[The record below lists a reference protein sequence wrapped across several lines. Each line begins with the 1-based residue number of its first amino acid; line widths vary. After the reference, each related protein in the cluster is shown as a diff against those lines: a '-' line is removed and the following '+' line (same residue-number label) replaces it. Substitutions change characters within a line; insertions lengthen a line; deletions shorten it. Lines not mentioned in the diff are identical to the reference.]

1 MNTNTQAP
9 YPSPTG
15 FRRLLAWNPS
25 ARTLGLAAVLMFA
38 MTIPMT
44 RLANGHGLHLQLPP
58 LFVALGRGVLA
69 ALVAGLYLW
78 WVRAP
83 FPPRSVWL
91 CMAGVVGGG
100 VLAFPA
106 CMGWAVRAL
115 PAWHASV
122 ITGVLPLLTAALAA
136 WWLGHRPRLGFWLA
150 GLVGVGLV
158 LGFVVVGGL
167 GAGSGAHVGVSAVA
181 SANSLSESWSAPD
194 AILLLGLLGASVAYV
209 SGAKAA
215 QRLPSAQVM
224 SWALVLALPLT
235 LPGAAWAWLS
245 EPGLQAQAM
254 APSTWL
260 AFVYVALCSSWLG
273 FFAWYAA
280 LARDA
285 MRVSQLQLLQP
296 FAAMGL
302 SAVLLG
308 EQVSPLAPLFA
319 CGVAL
324 AVWVGQKHI
333 RPAVK
338 VSAVS
343 KQHTDATPP
352 MPSMPLSPQRSL

>member
-1 MNTNTQAP
+1 MNLNTQAP
-9 YPSPTG
+9 SRSTVG
-15 FRRLLAWNPS
+15 TRRPIAWPPS

-44 RLANGHGLHLQLPP
+44 RLANGHGLHPQLPP

-69 ALVAGLYLW
+69 ALVAGTYLW

-83 FPPRSVWL
+83 FPPRAAWWQL
-91 CMAGVVGGG
+91 LGVVLGG
-100 VLAFPA
+100 VLAFPV
-106 CMGWAVRAL
+106 CMGWAVRAV

-122 ITGVLPLLTAALAA
+122 ITGVLPLITAALAA
-136 WWLGHRPRLGFWLA
+136 WWMGHRPRLGFWLA
-150 GLVGVGLV
+150 GLVGVALV
-158 LGFVVVGGL
+158 LCFAALSTPGHGHLAVDGG
-167 GAGSGAHVGVSAVA
+167 ADP
-181 SANSLSESWSAPD
+181 SWSAPD
-194 AILLLGLLGASVAYV
+194 GVLLLGLVGASVAYV

-215 QRLPSAQVM
+215 QSLPSAQVM
-224 SWALVLALPLT
+224 SWALVLALPAT
-235 LPGAAWAWLS
+235 LPGAALAWGH
-245 EPGLQAQAM
+245 EPGLQMQAI

-260 AFVYVALCSSWLG
+260 AFVYVAVCSSWLG

-296 FAAMGL
+296 FAAMAL

-308 EQVSPLAPLFA
+308 EQLSPLAPLFA

-324 AVWVGQKHI
+324 AVWWGQKHI
-333 RPAVK
+333 RPAPCVP
-338 VSAVS
+338 VATALAARPLGSA
-343 KQHTDATPP
+343 
-352 MPSMPLSPQRSL
+352 R

>member
-1 MNTNTQAP
+1 MTPNIPQHASRP
-9 YPSPTG
+9 GLGVSLSP
-15 FRRLLAWNPS
+15 
-25 ARTLGLAAVLMFA
+25 RTLGLVAVLMFA

-44 RLANGHGLHLQLPP
+44 RLANGHGLHPQLPP

-69 ALVAGLYLW
+69 ALAAGLYLL
-78 WVRAP
+78 WVKAP
-83 FPPRSVWL
+83 FPSRAVWPWL
-91 CMAGVVGGG
+91 AGVVLGG
-100 VLAFPA
+100 VLAFPV
-106 CMGWAVRAL
+106 CMGWAVKVL

-122 ITGVLPLLTAALAA
+122 VTGVLPLLTAALAA

-158 LGFVVVGGL
+158 LCFALL
-167 GAGSGAHVGVSAVA
+167 GAPAQAGGGVRDGVDDGVGVV
-181 SANSLSESWSAPD
+181 PD
-194 AILLLGLLGASVAYV
+194 AVLLLGMLGASVAYV

-224 SWALVLALPLT
+224 SWALVLALPVT
-235 LPGAAWAWLS
+235 LPGAVMAWTTT
-245 EPGLQAQAM
+245 PGLQASHM
-254 APSTWL
+254 ALSTWL
-260 AFVYVALCSSWLG
+260 AFVYVSVCSSWLG

-308 EQVSPLAPLFA
+308 EQISPWAPVFA
-319 CGVAL
+319 SGVAL

-333 RPAVK
+333 RPA
-338 VSAVS
+338 SGP
-343 KQHTDATPP
+343 Q
-352 MPSMPLSPQRSL
+352 SPQAPLLLHAEPHALALPPACGPR

>member
-1 MNTNTQAP
+1 MTPNTSHHS
-9 YPSPTG
+9 SPPG
-15 FRRLLAWNPS
+15 LRLSP
-25 ARTLGLAAVLMFA
+25 RTLGLLAVLMFA

-44 RLANGHGLHLQLPP
+44 RLANGHGLHPQLPP

-78 WVRAP
+78 WVKAP
-83 FPPRSVWL
+83 FPPRAVWPWL
-91 CMAGVVGGG
+91 AGVVLGG
-100 VLAFPA
+100 VLAFPV
-106 CMGWAVRAL
+106 CMGWAVKLL

-122 ITGVLPLLTAALAA
+122 VTGVLPLLTAALAA

-158 LGFVVVGGL
+158 LCFALL
-167 GAGSGAHVGVSAVA
+167 GAPAQAGNGEGVV
-181 SANSLSESWSAPD
+181 PD
-194 AILLLGLLGASVAYV
+194 AVLLLGMLGASVAYV

-215 QRLPSAQVM
+215 QSLPSAQVM
-224 SWALVLALPLT
+224 SWALVLALPVT
-235 LPGAAWAWLS
+235 VPGAVMAWTTT
-245 EPGLQAQAM
+245 PGLQASHM
-254 APSTWL
+254 ALSTWL
-260 AFVYVALCSSWLG
+260 AFVYVAVCSSWLG

-285 MRVSQLQLLQP
+285 MGVSQLQLLQP

-308 EQVSPLAPLFA
+308 EQVSPWAPVFA
-319 CGVAL
+319 SGVAL

-333 RPAVK
+333 RPA
-338 VSAVS
+338 SAPTT
-343 KQHTDATPP
+343 HRPP
-352 MPSMPLSPQRSL
+352 APAMSSLPLPSHRPA

>member
-1 MNTNTQAP
+1 MTPNTP
-9 YPSPTG
+9 HHPSPPG
-15 FRRLLAWNPS
+15 AHLSP
-25 ARTLGLAAVLMFA
+25 RTLGLLAVLMFA

-44 RLANGHGLHLQLPP
+44 RLANGHGLDPQLPP

-69 ALVAGLYLW
+69 ALVAGLYLL
-78 WVRAP
+78 WVKAP
-83 FPPRSVWL
+83 FPPRVVWPWL
-91 CMAGVVGGG
+91 AGVALGG

-106 CMGWAVRAL
+106 CMGWAVKVL

-122 ITGVLPLLTAALAA
+122 VTGVLPLLTAALAA

-158 LGFVVVGGL
+158 LCFALLGAPAQPGSAQGFV
-167 GAGSGAHVGVSAVA
+167 
-181 SANSLSESWSAPD
+181 PD
-194 AILLLGLLGASVAYV
+194 AVLLLGMLGASVAYV

-215 QRLPSAQVM
+215 QSLPSAQVM
-224 SWALVLALPLT
+224 SWALLLALPVT
-235 LPGAAWAWLS
+235 LPGALMAWNAT
-245 EPGLQAQAM
+245 PGLQASHM
-254 APSTWL
+254 ALSTWL
-260 AFVYVALCSSWLG
+260 AFVYVAVFSSWLG

-302 SAVLLG
+302 SAALLG
-308 EQVSPLAPLFA
+308 EQVSPWAPVFA
-319 CGVAL
+319 SGVAL

-333 RPAVK
+333 RPA
-338 VSAVS
+338 S
-343 KQHTDATPP
+343 TPATHR
-352 MPSMPLSPQRSL
+352 PSESVLSTLPLPSRHPA

>member
-1 MNTNTQAP
+1 MTTNTP
-9 YPSPTG
+9 HHLSPSG
-15 FRRLLAWNPS
+15 LRLSP
-25 ARTLGLAAVLMFA
+25 RTLGLLAVLMFA

-44 RLANGHGLHLQLPP
+44 RLANGHGLHPQLPP
-58 LFVALGRGVLA
+58 LLVALGRGVLA
-69 ALVAGLYLW
+69 ALVAAAYLR

-83 FPPRSVWL
+83 FPPRAVWPCL
-91 CMAGVVGGG
+91 MGVVGGG
-100 VLAFPA
+100 VLAFPV

-158 LGFVVVGGL
+158 LGFVLVS
-167 GAGSGAHVGVSAVA
+167 GAGTGEG
-181 SANSLSESWSAPD
+181 WSAPD
-194 AILLLGLLGASVAYV
+194 AVLLLGLLGASVAYV
-209 SGAKAA
+209 AGAKAA
-215 QRLPSAQVM
+215 QQVPSAQVM
-224 SWALVLALPLT
+224 SWALVLALPVT
-235 LPGAAWAWLS
+235 LPGATWAWLR
-245 EPGLQAQAM
+245 EPGLQVQAM

-260 AFVYVALCSSWLG
+260 AFVYVAVCSSWMG

-308 EQVSPLAPLFA
+308 EQVSPWAPVFA

-333 RPAVK
+333 RPAGAGP
-338 VSAVS
+338 AVRAH
-343 KQHTDATPP
+343 QMVGVAPP
-352 MPSMPLSPQRSL
+352 PALALSPQRSL

>member
-1 MNTNTQAP
+1 MTPNTRHHS
-9 YPSPTG
+9 SPPG
-15 FRRLLAWNPS
+15 LRLSP
-25 ARTLGLAAVLMFA
+25 RTLGLLAVFMFA

-44 RLANGHGLHLQLPP
+44 RLANGHGLHPQLPP

-69 ALVAGLYLW
+69 ALVAGLYLL
-78 WVRAP
+78 WVKAP
-83 FPPRSVWL
+83 FPPRAVWPWL
-91 CMAGVVGGG
+91 AGVVLGG

-106 CMGWAVRAL
+106 CMGWAVKVL

-122 ITGVLPLLTAALAA
+122 VTGVLPLLTAALAA

-158 LGFVVVGGL
+158 LCFALL
-167 GAGSGAHVGVSAVA
+167 GAPAQAGGGVRDGGGVV
-181 SANSLSESWSAPD
+181 PD
-194 AILLLGLLGASVAYV
+194 AVLLLGMLGASVAYV

-224 SWALVLALPLT
+224 SWALVLALPVT
-235 LPGAAWAWLS
+235 LPGALMAWNAT
-245 EPGLQAQAM
+245 PGLQASHM
-254 APSTWL
+254 ALSTWL
-260 AFVYVALCSSWLG
+260 AFVYVAVCSSWLG

-308 EQVSPLAPLFA
+308 EQVSPWAPVFA
-319 CGVAL
+319 SGVAL

-333 RPAVK
+333 RPA
-338 VSAVS
+338 SAP
-343 KQHTDATPP
+343 TPHRTP
-352 MPSMPLSPQRSL
+352 APALSTLPLPSRHPA